1 MFCFLISI
9 SKCSPLDVTG
19 IEKFLMFLYKNG
31 AKLYNYIFWDIDP
44 KELTWDRYYDRE
56 ELGEIK
62 SEEMGFDSLIKLLNI
77 KYLNEFIMDIVG
89 LPKITVTIS
98 PYNNLSYE
106 ISFSLDSK
114 ILNKKDEGVIKL
126 LIEKLVDIL
135 EPNFLVSGIEESVL
149 TINENNFVNSNN
161 VYGFYASNLKS
172 NTVTKRFQQ
181 SLLKDGTFF
190 TNRNFFK
197 NLNK

>member
-1 MFCFLISI
+1 MFYFLISI
-9 SKCSPLDVTG
+9 SKFSPLDVMG
-19 IEKFLMFLYKNG
+19 IEKFLMFLYKNK
-31 AKLYNYIFWDIDP
+31 AKVYNYIFWDINP
-44 KELTWDRYYDRE
+44 KELTWDRYYDGE

-62 SEEMGFDSLIKLLNI
+62 SEEMSFDSLIKLLNI

-106 ISFSLDSK
+106 ISFSLDSE

-161 VYGFYASNLKS
+161 VYGFYASNSKS